1 MNSKSKSKHFIKRP
15 QKMAALGLMLS
26 MFPTQMFSMPY
37 NKANYGSMGL
47 DGAAIANDPLLKG
60 TAIFPDHDPSNKTLY
75 VSPSSRKVQGGV
87 FQIAA
92 TPACDILQESYMMTY
107 MVPQPA
113 NEANWR
119 KVAEEGVYSPYFDS
133 RYGNYI
139 RHGKTIE
146 ELRVLLAKVEDGRRK
161 YPTQVK
167 NYESAKIKLET
178 ARSNYKLADEAFET
192 IPNRIDE
199 LIKSYRTI
207 KEPSAIEATDKEID
221 RLQKE
226 YDNNYANLVERLRKA
241 EQEKADA
248 SIAFADAN
256 SEYLA
261 VLPDEVAQKAR
272 IDELQT
278 AFESIN
284 KLAQSSYTL
293 SSKTLMELESAGVG
307 YATASYS
314 IWGDEEAR
322 MRQVV
327 QSNGSSYGVA
337 RLPIYNVKLK
347 PLIGHADPNTSP
359 LSGLA
364 SELAPGINN
373 GLTIALNGSP
383 AGTTE
388 LATGTAPGLP
398 VFNDATG
405 QPVVPLTKTLE
416 GSGAGTYRNL
426 VTRGAFCTGDSK
438 RSFYSVGASRDD
450 GESNSKKFEI
460 PVYYYKNRTT
470 NILAQSVALEYD
482 YNLKNDPTNV
492 ECTMDISKYRSYHS
506 SKGTSGFLLWRKK
519 WSNEERASA
528 ASSGVTCEV
537 DSSEVGDGSTDTSP
551 KSERLENIRQAL
563 MAEVTAEFVLT
574 YAKSYELIT
583 PGQVEVADTSGLKNF
598 GGAIQALCGLNI
610 KCQVGAIVLKSA
622 DDLFGSARGS
632 ASGTDHVSGTIT
644 RRYTERTYRQMKGE
658 AVIDLTVS
666 L

>member
-1 MNSKSKSKHFIKRP
+1 
-15 QKMAALGLMLS
+15 
-26 MFPTQMFSMPY
+26 
-37 NKANYGSMGL
+37 
-47 DGAAIANDPLLKG
+47 
-60 TAIFPDHDPSNKTLY
+60 
-75 VSPSSRKVQGGV
+75 
-87 FQIAA
+87 
-92 TPACDILQESYMMTY
+92 MMTY

-167 NYESAKIKLET
+167 NYESSKIKLET
-178 ARSNYKLADEAFET
+178 AQSNYKLVEEQFEEL
-192 IPNRIDE
+192 PKKIDD
-199 LIKSYRTI
+199 LIKKLDNLDSS
-207 KEPSAIEATDKEID
+207 EAIAETKARIAE
-221 RLQKE
+221 L
-226 YDNNYANLVERLRKA
+226 KA
-241 EQEKADA
+241 EFKEQKSGLKDRVRDAYGEMTKASFD
-248 SIAFADAN
+248 FANAKG
-256 SEYLA
+256 EYLA

-272 IDELQT
+272 IDELQA

-284 KLAQSSYTL
+284 KLAQNSYTL

-314 IWGDEEAR
+314 IWGEEEAR

-364 SELAPGINN
+364 SELAPGTNN

-398 VFNDATG
+398 VFNDGTG
-405 QPVVPLTKTLE
+405 QPIVPLTKTLE

-450 GESNSKKFEI
+450 GESNSKKLAI
-460 PVYYYKNRTT
+460 PVYYYKNRTS
-470 NILAQSVALEYD
+470 NVLAQSVALEYD
-482 YNLKNDPTNV
+482 YNLKNDPTKV

-519 WSNEERASA
+519 WNHEERASA

-551 KSERLENIRQAL
+551 KSERLETIRQAI

-583 PGQVEVADTSGLKNF
+583 PGQAEVADTSGLKNF
-598 GGAIQALCGLNI
+598 GGAMQALCGLNI

-632 ASGTDHVSGTIT
+632 ASGSDHVSGTIT
-644 RRYTERTYRQMKGE
+644 RKYTERTYRNMKGE